1 MTSGVSV
8 DMPGETPS
16 VNLTLRMLMSGKEV
30 GPIIGKGG
38 EIINAI
44 REEAGAKIHI
54 SDGSCPERVITVTG
68 PTDTIFKAYS
78 LICKKLEDEDLA
90 RLERRSG
97 EREEEGRKE
106 GLSLRLVIPAS
117 QCGSLI
123 GKGGSKIKE
132 IREVTGCS
140 VQVASDP
147 LPASTERMV
156 TVAGSKD
163 AVTQC
168 IYHICCVMLES
179 PAKGT
184 TVQYQP
190 GRAGYGPG
198 PMMHR
203 GERGGGPGGN
213 PLASLLGLGGDGGST
228 LAAIASIAGS
238 QIRRHEMRN
247 REERGVTMPLERE
260 ASFQM
265 AVPNELI
272 GSVIGKGGS
281 KIAEIRQ
288 MSGAMIRISRSDD
301 PATAAEEERQINITG
316 NPDSVA
322 LAKSLINM
330 SLDLHKA
337 SLERGESQEDERED
351 NMERKRDRRD
361 DRDDN
366 RGHRGYRD
374 QGMGTN
380 LASLLSKPDV
390 LAAVT
395 LIGQLSH
402 GGGGGGGNGM
412 GFGQMSGMGPP
423 RPPRAMYPGSRG
435 PRPEEERRDNK
446 RSKFAPY

>member
-1 MTSGVSV
+1 
-8 DMPGETPS
+8 MPGDTPA

-38 EIINAI
+38 EIINSI
-44 REEAGAKIHI
+44 REEAAAKIHI
-54 SDGSCPERVITVTG
+54 SDGACPERVITVTG
-68 PTDTIFKAYS
+68 PTDAIFKAYS
-78 LICKKLEDEDLA
+78 LICKKLEDEDNA
-90 RLERRSG
+90 RSERRGS
-97 EREEEGRKE
+97 ERDEDPPKKE
-106 GLSLRLVIPAS
+106 GLSLKLVIPAS

-140 VQVASDP
+140 IQVASDP
-147 LPASTERMV
+147 LPGSTERMV
-156 TVAGSKD
+156 TVTGSRD
-163 AVTQC
+163 SVTQC
-168 IYHICCVMLES
+168 VYHICCVFLES

-190 GRAGYGPG
+190 GRGGFTANG
-198 PMMHR
+198 PMIGHR
-203 GERGGGPGGN
+203 ETRGPPN
-213 PLASLLGLGGDGGST
+213 PIASLLGLGDGSST

-238 QIRRHEMRN
+238 QIRRHEIRN
-247 REERGVTMPLERE
+247 REERGLGSGIEGRE
-260 ASFQM
+260 ATFQM
-265 AVPNELI
+265 TVPNELI

-301 PATAAEEERQINITG
+301 PATAADEERQINITG

-337 SLERGESQEDERED
+337 SLERGASQEEDREQEVDRRRERREERE
-351 NMERKRDRRD
+351 EPPSV
-361 DRDDN
+361 
-366 RGHRGYRD
+366 RGHRGGYREPP
-374 QGMGTN
+374 GLGGGS

-390 LAAVT
+390 LAAVSM
-395 LIGQLSH
+395 ISQISQ
-402 GGGGGGGNGM
+402 GGGI
-412 GFGQMSGMGPP
+412 GFGQMGVGGRGGRGGYSGG
-423 RPPRAMYPGSRG
+423 RA

>member
-1 MTSGVSV
+1 
-8 DMPGETPS
+8 MPGDTPA

-38 EIINAI
+38 EIINSI
-44 REEAGAKIHI
+44 REEAAAKIHI
-54 SDGSCPERVITVTG
+54 SDGACPERVITVTG
-68 PTDTIFKAYS
+68 PTDAIFKAYS
-78 LICKKLEDEDLA
+78 LICKKLEDEDNA
-90 RLERRSG
+90 RFERRGSD
-97 EREEEGRKE
+97 REDEPARKE

-147 LPASTERMV
+147 LPGSTERMV
-156 TVAGSKD
+156 TVTGSRD
-163 AVTQC
+163 SVTQC
-168 IYHICCVMLES
+168 VYHICCVFLES

-190 GRAGYGPG
+190 GRGGFGPSPG
-198 PMMHR
+198 MMHR
-203 GERGGGPGGN
+203 ETRGPPN
-213 PLASLLGLGGDGGST
+213 PIASLLGLGDGSST

-247 REERGVTMPLERE
+247 REERGLGSGIEGRE
-260 ASFQM
+260 ATFQM
-265 AVPNELI
+265 TVPNELI

-301 PATAAEEERQINITG
+301 PATAADEERQINITG

-337 SLERGESQEDERED
+337 SLERGASQEDDREQEAERRRE
-351 NMERKRDRRD
+351 RRD
-361 DRDDN
+361 DREDPSG
-366 RGHRGYRD
+366 RTGHRGYREPP
-374 QGMGTN
+374 GLGGGS

-390 LAAVT
+390 LAAVSMIT
-395 LIGQLSH
+395 QISQ
-402 GGGGGGGNGM
+402 GGGI
-412 GFGQMSGMGPP
+412 GFGQMGGRAARGGYSGAG
-423 RPPRAMYPGSRG
+423 RAA
-435 PRPEEERRDNK
+435 RPEEERRENK

>member
-1 MTSGVSV
+1 
-8 DMPGETPS
+8 MPGDTPA

-38 EIINAI
+38 EIINSI
-44 REEAGAKIHI
+44 REEAAAKIHI
-54 SDGSCPERVITVTG
+54 SDGACPERVITVTG
-68 PTDTIFKAYS
+68 PTDAIFKAYS
-78 LICKKLEDEDLA
+78 LICKKLEDEDNA
-90 RLERRSG
+90 RFERRGS
-97 EREEEGRKE
+97 ERDEEPNARKE

-147 LPASTERMV
+147 LPGSTERMV
-156 TVAGSKD
+156 TVTGSRD
-163 AVTQC
+163 SVTQC
-168 IYHICCVMLES
+168 VYHICCVFLES

-190 GRAGYGPG
+190 GRGGFGPSPGMIHRETRG
-198 PMMHR
+198 P
-203 GERGGGPGGN
+203 PN
-213 PLASLLGLGGDGGST
+213 PIASLLGLGDGSST

-247 REERGVTMPLERE
+247 REERGLGSGIEGRE
-260 ASFQM
+260 ATFQM
-265 AVPNELI
+265 TVPNELI

-301 PATAAEEERQINITG
+301 PATAADEERQINITG

-337 SLERGESQEDERED
+337 SLERGASQEDDREQEAERRRE
-351 NMERKRDRRD
+351 RRD
-361 DRDDN
+361 DREDPSA
-366 RGHRGYRD
+366 RTGHRGYREPPV
-374 QGMGTN
+374 MGGGS

-390 LAAVT
+390 LAAVSMIT
-395 LIGQLSH
+395 QISQ
-402 GGGGGGGNGM
+402 GGGI
-412 GFGQMSGMGPP
+412 GFGQMGARTARGP
-423 RPPRAMYPGSRG
+423 YPGGRAA
-435 PRPEEERRDNK
+435 RPEEERRENK